1 VRFVPA
7 VSVIVPAR
15 DAEATLGATLDAIAA
30 QTHPADEIEV
40 IVVDNGSEDG
50 TAALAEA
57 HGVRV
62 VRRERGEGPA
72 AARNEG
78 AAEATAP
85 VLAFTD
91 ADCAPEPGWLEAG
104 LACVG
109 QGAQLVQGAVR
120 PPDDASVGPF
130 DRTIW
135 VTEDHG
141 LYETAN
147 LLVDRTAFFHAGGFV
162 DLPETDPDD
171 PPFGEDT
178 WLGWRMRR
186 AGRSEAFCP
195 DAVVRHHVFRRS
207 AGEWLRE
214 RRRARL
220 FPQLV
225 KSVPELRRRFLHRR
239 LFLSPRSGLFTF
251 ALAVVLLALG
261 RRQGRVLLLAAPY
274 WIRVGRDSARW
285 GPQAPVVALA
295 GIAGDAVTFAALARG
310 SLEARS
316 PVL

>member
-1 VRFVPA
+1 MPS

-15 DAEATLGATLDAIAA
+15 DAEQTLGATLDALAA
-30 QTHPADEIEV
+30 QSHPAGEIEV

-50 TAALAEA
+50 TAALADA
-57 HGVRV
+57 RGVRV
-62 VRRERGEGPA
+62 VRRERRGGA
-72 AARNEG
+72 GAARNEG

-91 ADCAPEPGWLEAG
+91 ADCAPDPGWLAAG
-104 LACVG
+104 LACVA

-120 PPDDASVGPF
+120 PPDGAEVGPF
-130 DRTIW
+130 DRTLW

-147 LLVDRTAFFHAGGFV
+147 LFVDRTAFFHAGGFV
-162 DLPETDPDD
+162 DLPETEPDD

-186 AGRSEAFCP
+186 AGRCDAFCP

-207 AGEWLRE
+207 ARGWIAE

-220 FPQLV
+220 FPHLV
-225 KSVPELRRRFLHRR
+225 KTVPELRARFLHRR
-239 LFLSPRSGLFTF
+239 LFLSERGALF
-251 ALAVVLLALG
+251 ALAAAVALLALG

-274 WIRVGRDSARW
+274 WVRVGRDAARW
-285 GPQAPVVALA
+285 GRRAPVVAVA
-295 GIAGDAVTFAALARG
+295 GVAGDAVTFAALARG

-316 PVL
+316 LVL

>member
-1 VRFVPA
+1 VPA

-15 DAEATLGATLDAIAA
+15 DAEATLAATLAALAA
-30 QTHPADEIEV
+30 QTFPWSDFEV
-40 IVVDNGSEDG
+40 IVVDNGSVDG
-50 TAALAEA
+50 TAALAEGRGA
-57 HGVRV
+57 RV
-62 VRRERGEGPA
+62 LRRRRGEGPA

-78 AAEATAP
+78 AAAATAP

-104 LACVG
+104 LACMAR
-109 QGAQLVQGAVR
+109 GAELVQGAVR
-120 PPDDASVGPF
+120 PVDGAQLGPF

-162 DLPETDPDD
+162 DLPDTDPDA

-186 AGRSEAFCP
+186 AGRRAAFCP
-195 DAVVRHHVFRRS
+195 DAVVRHAVFPRS

-225 KSVPELRRRFLHRR
+225 RTVPELRKGFLRRR
-239 LFLSPRSGLFTF
+239 LFLSERSALFVF
-251 ALAVVLLALG
+251 AMTVVLLALG

-274 WIRVGRDSARW
+274 AVRAGRDAARW
-285 GPQAPVVALA
+285 GRRAPVVAAA
-295 GIAGDAVTFAALARG
+295 GVAGDAVTFAALARG
-310 SLEARS
+310 SVEARS